1 MVLAQKETYG
11 SMEQNREPRSKP
23 THLWSIN
30 IDKEGKN
37 IKWEKRQPLQQ
48 VVLGK
53 LNNCMQIK
61 FEHTLTPY
69 TKINSKWVKY
79 LNMT

>member
-37 IKWEKRQPLQQ
+37 IKWEKRQPL
-48 VVLGK
+48 
-53 LNNCMQIK
+53 
-61 FEHTLTPY
+61 
-69 TKINSKWVKY
+69 
-79 LNMT
+79 